1 MSELKE
7 IYVLGNGGSLKNFD
21 FNFLKDKEF
30 VGCCLAFRHWE
41 KINIYPQHYVNVDSI
56 VIKNNIKEI
65 MKLIKEKKCKN
76 YILCKSVLDYCPEII
91 EYSDKENSP
100 VKFLQDLQSIALNPF
115 SYLID
120 WCSGSVSVL
129 WAYILNKDKINMLG
143 FDCNYIECIPECIQ
157 LNDGTL
163 KIIEDVKENPN
174 YFIDNY
180 QRIGDIYNIPN
191 AQTVHRLSWFHIR
204 NICILYN
211 ILQNKNIAVLNYN
224 SSKVLEEFFETVELS
239 KLF

>member
-1 MSELKE
+1 M
-7 IYVLGNGGSLKNFD
+7 N
-21 FNFLKDKEF
+21 
-30 VGCCLAFRHWE
+30 
-41 KINIYPQHYVNVDSI
+41 
-56 VIKNNIKEI
+56 
-65 MKLIKEKKCKN
+65 LIKEKKCKN

-115 SYLID
+115 SYLVD

-129 WAYILNKDKINMLG
+129 WAYMLNKDKINMLG
-143 FDCNYIECIPECIQ
+143 FDCNYIECIPQCIQ